1 MPVKFPLLLAQGVE
15 GIAVGLSTKIMPHNF
30 LELIKA
36 SIAILKDRPFKINP
50 DFQTGGVADFT
61 SYNHGK
67 KGGKIRL
74 RSNIEVLDK
83 KTLVIRNVPYS
94 VTTTGLIDSILK
106 LDSLVDEI
114 SEASAKLIESF
125 WPGPLTMLFKPN
137 QTIPKNITTGLIG
150 IRQPG
155 NLITRKILAGLNYP
169 LTAPSANISGEDP
182 TTTAEQVKDSLGN
195 KVDLILDGGICRG
208 GEPSTLVDTTQTP
221 VRLVRK
227 GAIKFKSIQDSLNE
241 TPQV

>member
-1 MPVKFPLLLAQGVE
+1 MPQILKVKPSNSESWESIIAKTQKVLKGGGVIAFPTDTFYGLGANPYNTKAVDKIYSIKGRDPEKPLLL
-15 GIAVGLSTKIMPHNF
+15 
-30 LELIKA
+30 
-36 SIAILKDRPFKINP
+36 
-50 DFQTGGVADFT
+50 
-61 SYNHGK
+61 
-67 KGGKIRL
+67 
-74 RSNIEVLDK
+74 
-83 KTLVIRNVPYS
+83 
-94 VTTTGLIDSILK
+94 LIDSILK

-227 GAIKFKSIQDSLNE
+227 GAINFKSIQDSLNE